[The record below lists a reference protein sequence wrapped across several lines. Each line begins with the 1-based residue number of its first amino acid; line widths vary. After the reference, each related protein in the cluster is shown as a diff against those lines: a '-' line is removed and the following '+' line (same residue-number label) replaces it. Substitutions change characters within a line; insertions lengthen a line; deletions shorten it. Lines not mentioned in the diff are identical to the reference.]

1 MSHGSEKRIRD
12 QHLTVRLSADERTAV
27 DTAAERAGLTPGS
40 YARQTL
46 LGAPAPR
53 QVRRP
58 PVERRELV
66 RLLGELGKIGGNL
79 NQLAKAVNSG
89 ALVYGGEIDAEL
101 GGLREL
107 RKAILAALGR
117 AP

>member
-1 MSHGSEKRIRD
+1 MSHGTEKRIRD
-12 QHLTVRLSADERTAV
+12 RHITIRLSSEERAIV

-40 YARQTL
+40 YARRTL
-46 LGAPAPR
+46 LGAETPR

-79 NQLAKAVNSG
+79 NQIAKAVNSG
-89 ALVYGGEIDAEL
+89 ALVYGGEIDAGL
-101 GGLREL
+101 GSLQEVRN
-107 RKAILAALGR
+107 AILTALGR

>member
-12 QHLTVRLSADERTAV
+12 RHITVRLSADERAAV
-27 DTAAERAGLTPGS
+27 DAAADRAGLTPGS

-58 PVERRELV
+58 PVERKELA
-66 RLLGELGKIGGNL
+66 RLLGAIGKVGGNL
-79 NQLAKAVNSG
+79 NQIAKAVNSG

-101 GGLREL
+101 GSLKEVCA
-107 RKAILAALGR
+107 AILAALGR
-117 AP
+117 SP